1 MRGIR
6 DAGASFGVRP
16 ARFAGPPLPHRASR
30 ETRRP
35 PDCPFRKCTGL
46 LPMTE
51 PDASKTTDEAA
62 PTSAPQTNGD
72 GGEEKAEKV
81 ATATEPP
88 QSTKEASTKEA
99 TDSPFAFVRGGHAL
113 RLKKGGLVFALGVL
127 IAFLLMARDGQ
138 WRWGVPVGFIGIVIA
153 AIGAL
158 HAIGSFDDH
167 TPWLVG
173 QPKKRQS
180 GVATLPPARVTAG
193 VHDANEALVPFV
205 STLLALISTMSLM
218 AHASGLVWGIA
229 ITFGWIATCVLG
241 FRTLAAV
248 GIVDDVARPLRE
260 REGFWLIVFCCVL
273 FLPTLGAHGLIDPWE
288 THYGEVSREVLA
300 RDDWITIWWAEE
312 GFFLSK
318 PILDFWVQALAM
330 ATFGVKFRPDG
341 MIAPAQIGGD
351 PTHPEWIVRLPS
363 LALSVIALY
372 LAYRAIAQ
380 VKGRR
385 AGLIASLVLATTGY
399 WSMLSHQSITD
410 MPFVA
415 SITAA
420 MSLLILGLT
429 TDDEQT
435 VKGTPVKFGKHTF
448 TISGFHL
455 ALGVILICAL
465 PQAIYLIS
473 RNLTLVTQGAFGFE
487 PHFDEYRSG
496 SGLEC
501 WMSPTTG
508 DSFERLMRIG
518 KWPCDL
524 KPSVHKE
531 FQPALQGLMWLA
543 ALGVVLTINRNER
556 RISRLCFLVAWVF
569 AAISTMGKGVAGF
582 ILPIAVAGAY
592 VITAR
597 KWRDV
602 LRLELLSGVVI
613 LAIVAA
619 PWFVAMYVRMGDE
632 FIQQLFVHH
641 MLKRALDHVHDT
653 NTGDDVSIR
662 YYVWQ
667 LGYGMWPWTGL
678 VPAGLI
684 WWARTRWQQ
693 RDRVLTV
700 EEERQRDVMTFL
712 VMWFIFAWA
721 LFTYMKTKFHH
732 YVFPAVP
739 AAGLLTGVFL
749 DDALGKGRVADPQK
763 RGMWLGATLLG
774 VALAA
779 YGLSR
784 LVPGTFFGRY
794 DVQSPPSAAVGVGI
808 ALGVAGLI
816 LAFVANRFASDEA
829 SNTTLVDDPHA
840 SSFRNVD
847 DEGIASEAPSSHV
860 KSVMIAVVAL
870 AGAFC
875 AALVTRDLASRP
887 EADIKGQER
896 LIHLYTYRYDR
907 LWPKELSFTPAL
919 LGFGLAVTI
928 LMIVIVAR
936 AWRRQAIV
944 ALIACA
950 ALYTAWTLDVYMM
963 KIAPHW
969 GQRPL
974 FEAYYKDRRSVK
986 EPLVAFEMN
995 WKGENFYS
1003 GGRLIEFGNGM
1014 GQGATAGER
1023 GSDRMRTWLA
1033 DMKGKTNAVYF
1044 VTEFSRVSK
1053 IDDMLRGVL
1062 GAPPNGTRWTE
1073 QVTNEQVTNKFV
1085 LVRARWK

>member
-1 MRGIR
+1 
-6 DAGASFGVRP
+6 
-16 ARFAGPPLPHRASR
+16 
-30 ETRRP
+30 
-35 PDCPFRKCTGL
+35 
-46 LPMTE
+46 MTE
-51 PDASKTTDEAA
+51 PEASKTTDEAA
-62 PTSAPQTNGD
+62 PPSAPESGNGKS
-72 GGEEKAEKV
+72 EESAS
-81 ATATEPP
+81 ATEPAASE
-88 QSTKEASTKEA
+88 STSPPAETAAE
-99 TDSPFAFVRGGHAL
+99 SPFAFVRGGHAL
-113 RLKKGGLVFALGVL
+113 HLKSGVLVFGLGAL

-158 HAIGSFDDH
+158 HVIGSFDDH
-167 TPWLVG
+167 LPWALG
-173 QPKKRQS
+173 TPKKRQT
-180 GVATLPPARVTAG
+180 GVATLPPARVREG
-193 VHDANEALVPFV
+193 IYNANEALVPFAA
-205 STLLALISTMSLM
+205 TLLALISTMSLM
-218 AHASGLVWGIA
+218 AHASGILWGIA
-229 ITFGWIATCVLG
+229 ITIGWIATCVLG

-248 GIVDDVARPLRE
+248 GLVDDVERPLRQ

-273 FLPTLGAHGLIDPWE
+273 YLPTLGAHGLIDPWE

-330 ATFGVKFRPDG
+330 ATFGVKYKPDG
-341 MIAPAQIGGD
+341 MIAPAEIGGN

-363 LALSVIALY
+363 LMLSVIALY

-385 AGLIASLVLATTGY
+385 AGLISSIVLATTGY
-399 WSMLSHQSITD
+399 WAMLSHQSITD

-415 SITAA
+415 SITASMA
-420 MSLLILGLT
+420 LLILGLT
-429 TDDEQT
+429 TDDDKT
-435 VKGTPVKFGKHTF
+435 VQGTPVKFGKHTF

-455 ALGVILICAL
+455 AIGVILICAL
-465 PQAIYLIS
+465 PQAIYLLS

-487 PHFDEYRSG
+487 PHLDEYRSG

-508 DSFERLMRIG
+508 DAFERLMRIG

-531 FQPALQGLMWLA
+531 FQPALQGLMWLGV
-543 ALGVVLTINRNER
+543 LGVLLALNRNER

-582 ILPIAVAGAY
+582 LLPVMVAGAY
-592 VITAR
+592 VLTAR
-597 KWRDV
+597 KWRDLV
-602 LRLELLSGVVI
+602 RLELLSGVLI
-613 LAIVAA
+613 LALVAA
-619 PWFVAMYVRMGDE
+619 PWFVAMYMRMGDE

-641 MLKRALDHVHDT
+641 MWKRALDHVHDT

-662 YYVWQ
+662 YFVWQ
-667 LGYGMWPWTGL
+667 MGYGMWPWTGL

-684 WWARTRWQQ
+684 WWARARWQQ
-693 RDRVLTV
+693 KGRVLTL
-700 EEERQRDVMTFL
+700 EEERERDVMTFL

-749 DDALGKGRVADPQK
+749 DDALGKGRVSEAQK
-763 RGMWLGATLLG
+763 RGAWLAATLLG

-784 LVPGTFFGRY
+784 LVPGTFFGNF
-794 DVQSPPSAAVGVGI
+794 DPKNPAPAAAGVGI
-808 ALGVAGLI
+808 ALGATGLI
-816 LAFVANRFASDEA
+816 LAFVARRFATENEPPEA
-829 SNTTLVDDPHA
+829 TEDGSVET
-840 SSFRNVD
+840 
-847 DEGIASEAPSSHV
+847 PSSYV
-860 KSVMIAVVAL
+860 KSAMIGAVAL

-896 LIHLYTYRYDR
+896 LIQLYTYRYDR

-928 LMIVIVAR
+928 LMLVLVAR
-936 AWRRQAIV
+936 AWRRQAVV
-944 ALIACA
+944 ALLACA
-950 ALYTAWTLDVYMM
+950 TLFSAWTLDVYMM

-974 FEAYYKDRRSVK
+974 FEAYYRDRRSVK
-986 EPLVAFEMN
+986 EPVVAFEMN

-1033 DMKGKTNAVYF
+1033 DMKNKTGAVYF

-1062 GAPPNGTRWTE
+1062 GAPPNGNRWTE

>member
-1 MRGIR
+1 MS
-6 DAGASFGVRP
+6 AEPEVTKPEP
-16 ARFAGPPLPHRASR
+16 AV
-30 ETRRP
+30 
-35 PDCPFRKCTGL
+35 
-46 LPMTE
+46 
-51 PDASKTTDEAA
+51 
-62 PTSAPQTNGD
+62 
-72 GGEEKAEKV
+72 EEK
-81 ATATEPP
+81 TAT
-88 QSTKEASTKEA
+88 
-99 TDSPFAFVRGGHAL
+99 PFAFLRGGHVL
-113 RLKKGGLVFALGVL
+113 HLKSGGLVFGGGALL
-127 IAFLLMARDGQ
+127 TFLLMARDAQ
-138 WRWGVPVGFIGIVIA
+138 WRWGVPVGFIGVLIMAV
-153 AIGAL
+153 GAL
-158 HAIGSFDDH
+158 HTIGSFDDH
-167 TPWLVG
+167 LRWTVG
-173 QPKKRQS
+173 FPKKRER
-180 GVATLPPARVTAG
+180 GLATLPPARVDETERDSR
-193 VHDANEALVPFV
+193 DALAPFLATIV
-205 STLLALISTMSLM
+205 ALISTMSLM
-218 AHASGLVWGIA
+218 AFASGIVWGLA
-229 ITFGWIATCVLG
+229 ITVGWIATCVMG
-241 FRTLAAV
+241 FRTLAAL
-248 GIVDDVARPLRE
+248 GIVDDGARPLRE
-260 REGFWLIVFCCVL
+260 REGFWLILFCCVL

-330 ATFGVKFRPDG
+330 ATFGVKYRPDG
-341 MIAPAQIGGD
+341 MIAPRDIGGD

-372 LAYRAIAQ
+372 LAYRAVSQ
-380 VKGRR
+380 VRGRR
-385 AGLIASLVLATTGY
+385 AGLISSLVLATTGY
-399 WSMLSHQSITD
+399 WAMLSHQSITD

-415 SITAA
+415 SLTAA
-420 MSLLILGLT
+420 MSLLIIGLT
-429 TDDEQT
+429 TDDQQT
-435 VKGTPVKFGKHTF
+435 VKGVPIRFGKHTF

-455 ALGVILICAL
+455 AVGVILICAL

-473 RNLTLVTQGAFGFE
+473 RNVTLVTQGSFGFE
-487 PHFDEYRSG
+487 PHADEYRSG

-501 WMSPTTG
+501 WIAPTVG

-524 KPSVHKE
+524 KPNVHRE
-531 FQPALQGLMWLA
+531 FQPAVQGLVWLT
-543 ALGVVLTINRNER
+543 ALGTLLAINRNER

-582 ILPIAVAGAY
+582 ILPVMVAGAY
-592 VITAR
+592 VLTAR

-602 LRLELLSGVVI
+602 LRLELISGVLI

-641 MLKRALDHVHDT
+641 MWKRALDHVHDT

-667 LGYGMWPWTGL
+667 MGYGLWPWTGL

-693 RDRVLTV
+693 QGRVLTLQ
-700 EEERQRDVMTFL
+700 EERERDVMTFL

-739 AAGLLTGVFL
+739 AAGLLTGIFI
-749 DDALGKGRVADPQK
+749 DDALGKGRVVERDK
-763 RGMWLGATLLG
+763 RIGYFAATIGG

-784 LVPGTFFGRY
+784 LSPGMFFGRV
-794 DVQSPPSAAVGVGI
+794 DPQTGPLPAAPGI
-808 ALGVAGLI
+808 ALALGVAGLI
-816 LAFVANRFASDEA
+816 LALVARRLGGRNESDD
-829 SNTTLVDDPHA
+829 TLVEEPHA
-840 SSFRNVD
+840 TSYRDVETGAREGSSNYIK
-847 DEGIASEAPSSHV
+847 G
-860 KSVMIAVVAL
+860 VMISGVAL

-887 EADIKGQER
+887 DADIKGQER

-907 LWPKELSFTPAL
+907 LWPKEISFTPAL
-919 LGFGLAVTI
+919 LGFGLAMTV
-928 LMIVIVAR
+928 LMVLLVVR
-936 AWRRQAIV
+936 AWRRQAVV
-944 ALIACA
+944 ALLACA
-950 ALYTAWTLDVYMM
+950 ALFSAWTLDVYMM
-963 KIAPHW
+963 KVAPHW

-974 FEAYYKDRRSVK
+974 FEAYYRDRKSTR

-995 WKGENFYS
+995 WKGENYYS

-1023 GSDRMRTWLA
+1023 GADRMRTWLA
-1033 DMKGKTNAVYF
+1033 DIKGKTNAVYF

-1073 QVTNEQVTNKFV
+1073 QVTNEAVTNKFV
-1085 LVRARWK
+1085 LVRARWR